1 MKAGLD
7 RAKAERRSSDAS
19 PPALTPEQVQ
29 EYRRR
34 YTEAPSI
41 HRVERITKVSQ
52 GTVNR
57 AREIYVDT
65 VAYMR

>member
-7 RAKAERRSSDAS
+7 RAKAERKARKPA
-19 PPALTPEQVQ
+19 PPAPKPEQVQ
-29 EYRRR
+29 EYRRG

-41 HRVERITKVSQ
+41 RQVERITKVSQ

-57 AREIYVDT
+57 ALAIYVDT